1 MNRALFRLSL
11 RQAASSRRLALLL
24 VLALLPI
31 GLALLIK
38 STAGEDS
45 GEAVIEAAF
54 QGFVLLIVLPITMIV
69 LATSTF
75 GNEVEDR
82 TLGLLATKPVSRLA
96 IVLPKL
102 AASIVVA
109 APLIVADAVIITA
122 IGVEEE
128 LATAVL
134 AAAAGSLVGIVAYA
148 SVFTWAGLVTSRA
161 LAVGII
167 YVFVWEG
174 VLTGFVS
181 GLRYMSIRGYTEG
194 VIVGLD
200 SGSFSALDGDV
211 IGLPAALVGAGIATV
226 LFAFLTVRRLNRMDI
241 S

>member
-31 GLALLIK
+31 GLAALIK
-38 STAGEDS
+38 STGGGDN
-45 GEAVIEAAF
+45 GDAVIEAAF

-211 IGLPAALVGAGIATV
+211 ISLPAALVGAGIATV
-226 LFAFLTVRRLNRMDI
+226 LFAFLTVRRLSRMDI